1 MPNKKYKNGT
11 KTELD
16 TYFKKF
22 CVQVA
27 SLVVELSSIW
37 YLRKLKNRKISK
49 FDTDSLLSARS
60 HFRNDTLAIRLK
72 NYTKL
77 DIDVFW
83 SCRNISALIP
93 NIFSAVVTNQFLL
106 IYLSHYRSFPIRC
119 YLLSISLKKTV
130 VCLNAN

>member
-1 MPNKKYKNGT
+1 MIPNKKYKNGT

-27 SLVVELSSIW
+27 SLVVELYYIW

-49 FDTDSLLSARS
+49 FDTDSLLSVRS
-60 HFRNDTLAIRLK
+60 HFRNDTLAITLK

-77 DIDVFW
+77 YINVFW
-83 SCRNISALIP
+83 SSRNISILYSKY
-93 NIFSAVVTNQFLL
+93 IFRGCN
-106 IYLSHYRSFPIRC
+106 
-119 YLLSISLKKTV
+119 
-130 VCLNAN
+130 